1 MFLLREAELFAS
13 SDMEK
18 VSQALPCFHLTEVQ
32 RKLRDPVL
40 RRKSPSQWFTTPLD
54 RARETC
60 ELAGAATVHMSRPI
74 GWKLA

>member
-32 RKLRDPVL
+32 RKLR
-40 RRKSPSQWFTTPLD
+40 
-54 RARETC
+54 E
-60 ELAGAATVHMSRPI
+60 
-74 GWKLA
+74 KLGFSIQFSA